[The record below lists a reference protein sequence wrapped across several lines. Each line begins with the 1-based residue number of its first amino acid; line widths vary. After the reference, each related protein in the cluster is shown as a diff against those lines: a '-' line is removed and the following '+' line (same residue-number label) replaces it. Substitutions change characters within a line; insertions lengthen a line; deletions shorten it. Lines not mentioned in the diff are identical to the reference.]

1 MNYIF
6 YDTELW
12 EELLPI
18 TFTRPI
24 AEIRIGILK
33 IAEKWKK
40 YLNSTSISYATKEH
54 LQKKFPITIGVDN
67 IIINGAL
74 IPNIQILQII
84 QSLKLGQ
91 ILLYKDNFIAG
102 RLNKNDTTLFISGRQ
117 QFNRISIDY
126 QPLLLDHFCKIF
138 SYNDEELRNDFKLIT
153 NQRISHP
160 LSSSNKLIGP
170 TDMLFIEEGAKIEAS
185 VINTTSGPVYIG
197 KDAEIMEGCLIR
209 GPFALCE
216 HSTLK
221 MGAKIYGATTIGPY
235 SKIGGEVNNS
245 VVLGY
250 SNKAHDGFLGNSVIG
265 EWCNLGANTN
275 NSNLKNNYAIVKMW
289 NYPKQ
294 QFLSTNLQFAGLIM
308 GDHSKCGIN
317 TMFNTGT
324 VVGVSANLFGDG
336 YHRAF
341 VPSFSWGGPQGYH
354 HYIFDKAI
362 ETAKLVFQRR
372 NVVFDKI
379 EEDILLWIYEKTKQY
394 RNY

>member
-12 EELLPI
+12 EELLPL
-18 TFTRPI
+18 TFTRPV

-33 IAEKWKK
+33 ISEKWQK
-40 YLNSTSISYATKEH
+40 YLNAPISYATKEH
-54 LQKKFPITIGVDN
+54 LQKKFPIMISSDN
-67 IIINGAL
+67 TIINSAL
-74 IPNIQILQII
+74 IPNTQTLQLI

-91 ILLYKDNFIAG
+91 ILYYKDNFIAG
-102 RLNKNDTTLFISGRQ
+102 RLNENDTALFIKNNL
-117 QFNRISIDY
+117 QFQRISTVF
-126 QPLLLDHFCKIF
+126 QPLLLNHFCKIF
-138 SYNDEELRNDFKLIT
+138 SFNDKEINNDYRIIT
-153 NQRISHP
+153 AQKISYR
-160 LSSSNKLIGP
+160 LSPSNKLIGP
-170 TDMLFIEEGAKIEAS
+170 SDMLFIEEGAKIEAS
-185 VINTTSGPVYIG
+185 IFNTTSGPIYIG
-197 KDAEIMEGCLIR
+197 KNAEIMEGCLIR

-221 MGAKIYGATTIGPY
+221 MGAKIYGATTIGPF

-250 SNKAHDGFLGNSVIG
+250 TNKAHDGFLGNSVIG

-294 QFLSTNLQFAGLIM
+294 QFLSTDMQFAGLIM
-308 GDHSKCGIN
+308 GDHTKCGIN

-324 VVGVSANLFGDG
+324 VIGVASNLFGHG
-336 YHRAF
+336 YHRTF
-341 VPSFSWGGPQGYH
+341 VPSFSWGGPQGYT
-354 HYIFDKAI
+354 HYKFEKVI
-362 ETAKLVFQRR
+362 ETAKLVYQRR
-372 NVVFDKI
+372 GLVFNQL
-379 EEDILLWIYEKTKQY
+379 EQDILSWIYEKTKQY